1 MEKLGEKVRSI
12 RKGKGISS
20 YQLEFLSGV
29 SQSNIS
35 RIESN
40 EISPT
45 IETLLKL
52 CTALEI
58 SLLELF
64 EKNDLIKLIHTA
76 KQLTPEQIE
85 KVNEMLKSF
94 INKN

>member
-1 MEKLGEKVRSI
+1 MDDIGSKLRSI
-12 RKGKGISS
+12 RKEKGLSS
-20 YQLEFLSGV
+20 YQLEYISGI

-45 IETLLKL
+45 IDTLLKL
-52 CTALEI
+52 CNGLEI
-58 SLLELF
+58 SIIEIF
-64 EKNDLIKLIHTA
+64 EQNDLTALLKTA
-76 KQLTPEQIE
+76 KQLSPEQIE

-94 INKN
+94 IN